1 MPECRAFFVAVPP
14 FLTDLARHVMT
25 SRAGLSIIAEIADPE
40 IAAKYLLD
48 LAPDVVIIGPAAN
61 ARNLNAAGVHLMLP
75 RAKVLALS
83 ADFTQLFGPGEDD
96 VAGFTPDTLADC
108 LRQEGRNP
116 RI

>member
-1 MPECRAFFVAVPP
+1 MPECRAVFVAVPP
-14 FLTDLARHVMT
+14 FLVDLARHVMT

-40 IAAKYLLD
+40 TGAKCLRD
-48 LAPDVVIIGPAAN
+48 LAPDVFIIGPAAN
-61 ARNLNAAGVHLMLP
+61 ARTLNAARVRLMLP

-96 VAGFTPDTLADC
+96 VTVFAPDTLAYC
-108 LRQEGRNP
+108 LRQEDRNP